1 MAWRDDR
8 GDGPIEVVIAVLM
21 LTAAT
26 LFGGTGLLGLIN
38 NSHTLQRISHADAAL
53 RNDVAMVT
61 AQIQD
66 QPNPMYSPCATP
78 ATYAPGGAA
87 ALTLDTSY
95 TNYVSTITSVEYFN
109 GSSYGTTCSAASPVP
124 QPQLIT
130 VQVTYTPTGMT
141 RSTSFAVVNPYVFP
155 LLPNGANANQ
165 LIVLQQPSSTA
176 NCPSGYTG
184 SGVTCTGSATQSQP
198 ATSNSSLSCPAGYT
212 LVGSTCEYAA
222 GLGAMTRD
230 PQGLT

>member
-38 NSHTLQRISHADAAL
+38 NSQTLQLISHADAAL

-66 QPNPMYSPCATP
+66 LPTPLYSPCATP
-78 ATYAPGGAA
+78 ATYGPGGLS

-95 TNYVSTITSVEYFN
+95 PNYVSTITAVEYFN
-109 GSSYGTTCSAASPVP
+109 GSSYGTTCSTASPVP

-130 VQVTYTPTGMT
+130 VQVTYTPTGMV

-155 LLPNGANANQ
+155 LLPNGALSNQ
-165 LIVLQQPSSTA
+165 LIVVQQPSSTA

-198 ATSNSSLSCPAGYT
+198 ATSNSSLSCPTGYT
-212 LVGSTCEYAA
+212 LVGTTCEYAL
-222 GLGAMTRD
+222 GLGALPAARE
-230 PQGLT
+230 GSL